1 MSKKTITLAFIGSA
15 KVKPL
20 TIQSAMNDWLG
31 LGAPDSEG
39 YFEES
44 EKYDIRLLF
53 PAGPQHWNEALEDV
67 WKWSAQA
74 ALPYDLILDKNG
86 KSDDLEYVVEDAD
99 EVHEVTNVSKALVDT
114 LADVKSDEKYV
125 IALWGDE
132 GDDEADAVMTFA
144 EAADIRAKDLS
155 AGLDDLQFGDEEE
168 EEEEPEPAP
177 EPERPSRRRRGA
189 KPEEEAPAEEEK
201 PRRRR
206 GAKPEP
212 VEQEQSLD
220 EDEEALDDEPVQPE
234 PVKEEKPKATRKA
247 KDKPAPETE
256 PVKDEP
262 VAEEKSWGEAG
273 AGHVTKAA
281 FPSVILKALRHAAE
295 FHHAID
301 ASNAAKNAS
310 DEVQKSPLTLL
321 LSEALHEA
329 EIALDEVRN
338 GGGVAEPVSV
348 EPVAEEPKR
357 RGRPRTKEEVF
368 PYLRNEDEGTY
379 RKAGRGR
386 PRRGETR
393 VELTQA
399 QVDDLTAQEL
409 IED

>member
-1 MSKKTITLAFIGSA
+1 LSKKTITLAFIGSA

-44 EKYDIRLLF
+44 EKYEIRLLF
-53 PAGPQHWNEALEDV
+53 PAGPQHWNDALEDV

-168 EEEEPEPAP
+168 EEPEPEPEP

-247 KDKPAPETE
+247 KDKPAPEPE

-273 AGHVTKAA
+273 AGHVAKAEI
-281 FPSVILKALRHAAE
+281 PSVVFEALQQARKYLTLIEQASAALKQV
-295 FHHAID
+295 D
-301 ASNAAKNAS
+301 
-310 DEVQKSPLTLL
+310 DTPSPLRALL
-321 LSEALHEA
+321 GEALS
-329 EIALDEVRN
+329 ALENLQN
-338 GGGVAEPVSV
+338 GEPTTVEPVSV
-348 EPVAEEPKR
+348 EAKAEEPKR

-368 PYLRNEDEGTY
+368 PYLHNEEEGTY